1 MNYKMPSWFTN
12 RIFTVINIFFEFAIF
27 YRMTLLASNQVDIS
41 LIKFLFILFGVYFSW
56 SLLSYI
62 SGRYSL
68 NNNKKAKLIP
78 RYLLIVTKTFF
89 LYIILL
95 FLLIIFFNIN
105 GIYFPIIYFFKY
117 SWFGLTLFLLKDF
130 LLLKYLTYRSKLV
143 KKFLYVGSIKE
154 YKIIKKLLGSK
165 FINIYIENKESL
177 EGLDNNFIAS
187 FNGLVLNT
195 MKTDSYEKLKI
206 IELTSYGC
214 KVFSVT
220 RFAEDILQIVLPDF
234 LTIEDILSSRFNIN
248 WDNISFKIKRVGD
261 ILISFFLIILTIPIV
276 LIASI
281 LIFIEDKGPIFY
293 YQKRTGL
300 NYKSFNVWKLRTM
313 KVNAEKFGAQWSQ
326 VNDKRIT
333 KIGKILRLTRIDELP
348 QLALVFLGKMSLIGP
363 RPERPE
369 IDKELIKSIPNYK
382 LRYLVRPGLSGW
394 AQVNFPYGSSLDD
407 AKSKLSYDLF
417 YISSKSI
424 LLDLLIFFKTIKL
437 VINAKGR

>member
-1 MNYKMPSWFTN
+1 MPSWFTN
-12 RIFTVINIFFEFAIF
+12 RIFTIINIFFEFIIF
-27 YRMTLLASNQVDIS
+27 YRIIFIASNQVDIS
-41 LIKFLFILFGVYFSW
+41 LIKFLFILFSLYSSW
-56 SLLSYI
+56 TFLSYI
-62 SGRYSL
+62 SGKYSL
-68 NNNKKAKLIP
+68 INNQNSKFIP

-89 LYIILL
+89 LYILLL
-95 FLLIIFFNIN
+95 FLLIVFSNIN
-105 GIYFPIIYFFKY
+105 GNYFPIIYFFKY
-117 SWFGLTLFLLKDF
+117 SWFGLMLFLLKDF
-130 LLLKYLTYRSKLV
+130 ILLKYLTYRSKLV
-143 KKFLYVGSIKE
+143 KKFLYVGSIEE
-154 YKIIKKLLGSK
+154 YEIIKKLLGSK
-165 FINIYIENKESL
+165 FINISISNKQSL
-177 EGLDNNFIAS
+177 EGLNNNFIAS

-195 MKTDSYEKLKI
+195 MKKDSYEKLRI

-220 RFAEDILQIVLPDF
+220 RFAEDVLQIILPDF
-234 LTIEDILSSRFNIN
+234 LTIEDIMSSRFNIY

-281 LIFIEDKGPIFY
+281 LIFLEDKGPIFY

-300 NYKSFNVWKLRTM
+300 NFKSFNVWKLRTM
-313 KVNAEKFGAQWSQ
+313 KVNAEKFGVQWSQ